1 LEGVQ
6 ASGAWPDW
14 EELGH
19 RIAAGREREVL
30 VLVSDLYDE
39 GGQILRALATLEAL
53 GHEVLVLHLMARNE
67 LDFDYRGDMAFEDLE
82 TAATVRGNAEAM
94 RERYLAR
101 LREGLEQWRVSLL
114 EMGVSYE
121 LMAIDRPVDAALR
134 SFLLRRGRLP

>member
-1 LEGVQ
+1 
-6 ASGAWPDW
+6 
-14 EELGH
+14 
-19 RIAAGREREVL
+19 
-30 VLVSDLYDE
+30 
-39 GGQILRALATLEAL
+39 
-53 GHEVLVLHLMARNE
+53 VLVLHLMARNE
-67 LDFDYRGDMAFEDLE
+67 LDFDYRGDLAFEDLE
-82 TAATVRGNAEAM
+82 TAATVRGNADAM